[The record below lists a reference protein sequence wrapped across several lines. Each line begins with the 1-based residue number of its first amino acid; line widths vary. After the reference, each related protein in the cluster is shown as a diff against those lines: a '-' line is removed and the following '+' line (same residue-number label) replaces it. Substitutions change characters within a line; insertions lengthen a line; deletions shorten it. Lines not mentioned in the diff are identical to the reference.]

1 MQSELFNLT
10 DEAWIPV
17 LFHDGKNRM
26 VSLREVFSG
35 DESIADLAL
44 NPYERIAVMRLLIC
58 IAMAALDD
66 EKHLENEE
74 TWLQCLPDLSGL
86 ALEYLSKWHDRFNL
100 YGEHAFLQPDDLT
113 ADEEAKRPR
122 DKLFLHLSSG
132 NNDTLYDHR
141 ALEDNREISDAH
153 LAVGLLTYLNFSAG
167 GQHSKCFWSGKE
179 TSVSV
184 SAAPCRE
191 KSMLHTMILGE
202 HLLKTIWLNLITK
215 AMSDTLPQKQRGR
228 PFWEFENLSRSQVE
242 GKELEKTLL
251 GRLVPLSR
259 VIKLTRGERQ
269 CMLGEGLKYDSL
281 SLKYDSLSMA
291 REVMGT
297 KILKKDAKGI
307 DTESYVSASTSKQPW
322 RDLQTILNYSKRY
335 SALTLQHLN
344 SIPNQ
349 EYFMIWCGGLVADQA
364 KDEAVVEWSAKLSTG
379 LLDDRVLESY
389 QNGIEFADQV
399 ARRLNQAAEIYAGE
413 CKGFDPK
420 KKNFKER
427 QNLTSAYA
435 IPAERWYWNELSIR
449 QPMLVD
455 IAEENDNRK
464 MSDWRELVRTMA
476 REAYEYA
483 CPKMTGRQIMAY
495 VKGLETLNN

>member
-17 LFHDGKNRM
+17 LFHDGQNRM

-35 DESIADLAL
+35 DGSIADLAL

-66 EKHLENEE
+66 EKHLKDEE
-74 TWLQCLPDLSGL
+74 TWLKCLPDLSGL
-86 ALEYLSKWHDRFNL
+86 TLEYLNKWHDRFNL

-122 DKLFLHLSSG
+122 DKLFPHLSSG
-132 NNDTLYDHR
+132 NNDTLYDHH
-141 ALEDNREISDAH
+141 ALEDNREISDAQ
-153 LAVGLLTYLNFSAG
+153 LAVGLLTYLNYSACG
-167 GQHSKCFWSGKE
+167 THPKCFWSGKE
-179 TSVSV
+179 TPRRGIST
-184 SAAPCRE
+184 APCRE
-191 KSMLHTMILGE
+191 KSMLHTIILGE

-215 AMSDTLPQKQRGR
+215 AMSDTLTQKERGR

-269 CMLGEGLKYDSL
+269 CLLGEGLKYNSL
-281 SLKYDSLSMA
+281 PQV

-297 KILKKDAKGI
+297 IIPPKNNAKKIEKL
-307 DTESYVSASTSKQPW
+307 SYVSASTSKQPW
-322 RDLQTILNYSKRY
+322 RDLQAILNYSKRY

-389 QNGIEFADQV
+389 QNGIEFADQFE
-399 ARRLNQAAEIYAGE
+399 RRLKEATKIYAKE
-413 CKGFDPK
+413 CKGLDPK
-420 KKNFKER
+420 KKNLKKRRNPTE
-427 QNLTSAYA
+427 AYE

-455 IAEENDNRK
+455 IAEGKDNWQ

-476 REAYEYA
+476 KEAYEYA

>member
-1 MQSELFNLT
+1 MQSELFNLA
-10 DEAWIPV
+10 DEPWIPV
-17 LFHDGKNRM
+17 LFHNGQNRM

-58 IAMAALDD
+58 IAIAALDD
-66 EKHLENEE
+66 KKHLENEE

-86 ALEYLSKWHDRFNL
+86 TLEYLSKWHDRFNL
-100 YGEHAFLQPDDLT
+100 YGKHAFLQPDDLT
-113 ADEEAKRPR
+113 TATEKAKAPR
-122 DKLFLHLSSG
+122 DKLFPHLASG
-132 NNDTLYDHR
+132 SNNTLYDHR
-141 ALEDNREISDAH
+141 AVEDNREISDAQ

-167 GQHSKCFWSGKE
+167 GQHSKCFWSSKE

-215 AMSDTLPQKQRGR
+215 DMSNKLPQNKRGR
-228 PFWEFENLSRSQVE
+228 PFWELENLSRSQVE
-242 GKELEKTLL
+242 GKGFEKTLL

-259 VIKLTRGERQ
+259 VIKLTHGERL

-281 SLKYDSLSMA
+281 PLA

-297 KILKKDAKGI
+297 TILKKDAKGI
-307 DTESYVSASTSKQPW
+307 ETESYVSASTSKQPW
-322 RDLQTILNYSKRY
+322 RDLQAILNKSNRCG
-335 SALTLQHLN
+335 TLIMQHLN

>member
-1 MQSELFNLT
+1 MQSELFNLA
-10 DEAWIPV
+10 DEPWIPV
-17 LFHDGKNRM
+17 LFHNGQNHM

-58 IAMAALDD
+58 IAIAALDD
-66 EKHLENEE
+66 EKHLENDE

-86 ALEYLSKWHDRFNL
+86 ALEYLNKWHDRFNL

-113 ADEEAKRPR
+113 TATEKAKAPR

-141 ALEDNREISDAH
+141 ALDNNREISDAQ

-179 TSVSV
+179 TPMKKIT
-184 SAAPCRE
+184 AAPCRE

-215 AMSDTLPQKQRGR
+215 DMSNKLPQNKRGR
-228 PFWEFENLSRSQVE
+228 PFWELENLSRSQVE
-242 GKELEKTLL
+242 GKGFEKTLL

-259 VIKLTRGERQ
+259 VIKLTRGERL
-269 CMLGEGLKYDSL
+269 CMLGECLKYDSL
-281 SLKYDSLSMA
+281 PLA

-297 KILKKDAKGI
+297 IMTPKKGAKKIEKP
-307 DTESYVSASTSKQPW
+307 SYVSASTSKQPW
-322 RDLQTILNYSKRY
+322 RDLQAILNHSNCCG
-335 SALTLQHLN
+335 ALTLQQLN
-344 SIPNQ
+344 SIHDQ
-349 EYFMIWCGGLVADQA
+349 EYFMIWCGGLVADRA
-364 KDEAVVEWSAKLSTG
+364 KDGAAVEWSAKLSTE
-379 LLDDRVLESY
+379 LLNHHTLETY
-389 QNGIEFADQV
+389 QNGIEFADLF
-399 ARRLNQAAEIYAGE
+399 AWRLNQAAEIYAGA

-427 QNLTSAYA
+427 QSLTAAYTT
-435 IPAERWYWNELSIR
+435 PAARWYWNALSIQ
-449 QPMLVD
+449 QPMLLD
-455 IAEENDNRK
+455 IAEKKDNWQ
-464 MSDWRELVRTMA
+464 MSDWREQVRTMA
-476 REAYEYA
+476 KEAYEYA
-483 CPKMTGRQIMAY
+483 CPKITGRQTMAY
-495 VKGLETLNN
+495 VKGLDALNN

>member
-66 EKHLENEE
+66 EKHLKDEE
-74 TWLQCLPDLSGL
+74 TWLKCLPDLSGL
-86 ALEYLSKWHDRFNL
+86 ALEYLDKWHDRFNL

-132 NNDTLYDHR
+132 NNDTLYDHH

-202 HLLKTIWLNLITK
+202 HLLQTIWLNLITK
-215 AMSDTLPQKQRGR
+215 AMSDTLPQKERGR

-269 CMLGEGLKYDSL
+269 CLLGEGLKYNSL
-281 SLKYDSLSMA
+281 PHE

-297 KILKKDAKGI
+297 MILKKDAKGI
-307 DTESYVSASTSKQPW
+307 ETESYVSASATKQPW
-322 RDLQTILNYSKRY
+322 RDLQAILNKSNRCGT
-335 SALTLQHLN
+335 LILQHLD
-344 SIPNQ
+344 SIQDLEN
-349 EYFMIWCGGLVADQA
+349 FMIWCGGLVADQA
-364 KDEAVVEWSAKLSTG
+364 KDEATVEWNAKLSTG
-379 LLDDRVLESY
+379 LLDDHVLLSY
-389 QNGIEFADQV
+389 QKGIEFADQV

-427 QNLTSAYA
+427 QSLTSAYA

-455 IAEENDNRK
+455 LAEKNDNSE
-464 MSDWRELVRTMA
+464 MNNWRDLVRTMA
-476 REAYEYA
+476 KEAYEYA

>member
-1 MQSELFNLT
+1 
-10 DEAWIPV
+10 
-17 LFHDGKNRM
+17 
-26 VSLREVFSG
+26 
-35 DESIADLAL
+35 
-44 NPYERIAVMRLLIC
+44 
-58 IAMAALDD
+58 
-66 EKHLENEE
+66 
-74 TWLQCLPDLSGL
+74 
-86 ALEYLSKWHDRFNL
+86 
-100 YGEHAFLQPDDLT
+100 
-113 ADEEAKRPR
+113 
-122 DKLFLHLSSG
+122 
-132 NNDTLYDHR
+132 
-141 ALEDNREISDAH
+141 
-153 LAVGLLTYLNFSAG
+153 
-167 GQHSKCFWSGKE
+167 
-179 TSVSV
+179 
-184 SAAPCRE
+184 
-191 KSMLHTMILGE
+191 
-202 HLLKTIWLNLITK
+202 
-215 AMSDTLPQKQRGR
+215 
-228 PFWEFENLSRSQVE
+228 
-242 GKELEKTLL
+242 
-251 GRLVPLSR
+251 
-259 VIKLTRGERQ
+259 
-269 CMLGEGLKYDSL
+269 
-281 SLKYDSLSMA
+281 MA